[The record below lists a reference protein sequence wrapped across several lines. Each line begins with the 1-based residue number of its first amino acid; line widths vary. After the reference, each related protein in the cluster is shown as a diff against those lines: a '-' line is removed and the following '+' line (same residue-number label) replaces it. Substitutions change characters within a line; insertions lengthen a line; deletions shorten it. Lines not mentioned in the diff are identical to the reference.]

1 MSKALVMNGI
11 QEKPGRQDERAV
23 YPAEGIHNF
32 KIPKKT
38 VPIFG
43 TFFYSIP
50 TRHLEQQSIQHIF
63 LLCRSLLQMPMT
75 KFNYGI
81 DKLTTAKAIEISSGK
96 LNAALS
102 DEAVRK
108 IQSSQ
113 RNVQRIVEDNKTVY
127 GVNTG
132 FGILANTKISEENTA
147 TLQHKI
153 LQSHSVGV
161 GSAVPQEIAKL
172 MLITKVHALAQG
184 YSGVQLQTV
193 ERILWHLE
201 NGVIPVVPAQGSVGA
216 SGDLAPLA
224 HLFLPLIGLGEV
236 YYQGTVHTA
245 LDVLKKL
252 SVTAI
257 HLGPKEGLALING
270 TQFILAYA
278 VKAVQRIHNCLEAA
292 DIIGAMSLEALT
304 GTKAPFDERLHNL
317 RPFAGNRLVAQ
328 RLRLLLKDS
337 AIMQSHVD
345 CGRVQ
350 DPYSL
355 RCMPQVHGASRNAW
369 LHLKELTEI
378 ELNAVTD
385 NPIIFSADDTIS
397 GGNFHGQSLALPLDY
412 ACFASAEIG
421 NISDR
426 RCYLLLEG
434 KWGLPM
440 LLMKNVGLNSGFMI
454 PQYTTAALVTENKTL
469 CFPASADSIPTSLGQ
484 EDHVSM
490 GSISGRK
497 LDKVLDNLEY
507 ILAIELLTAC
517 QAIEFR
523 RPLKSGEILEFTHE
537 YVRKFVSF
545 AEEDRIFA
553 NDIEQIKNIIA
564 DFSFVGRVSQFAE
577 SRGVNL
583 NKEFDQFNLY
593 SQE

>member
-1 MSKALVMNGI
+1 MSNPFRYGTDQLTV
-11 QEKPGRQDERAV
+11 EKT
-23 YPAEGIHNF
+23 I
-32 KIPKKT
+32 
-38 VPIFG
+38 
-43 TFFYSIP
+43 
-50 TRHLEQQSIQHIF
+50 
-63 LLCRSLLQMPMT
+63 
-75 KFNYGI
+75 
-81 DKLTTAKAIEISSGK
+81 AIASGK
-96 LNAALS
+96 LKAVLS
-102 DEAVRK
+102 EEAIKK
-108 IQSSQ
+108 IKASQ
-113 RNVQRIVEDNKTVY
+113 QYVQQIVAENKTVY

-132 FGILANTKISEENTA
+132 FGILANTPISKEDTA
-147 TLQHKI
+147 TLQYKI

-161 GSAVPQEIAKL
+161 GDPIPVEVAKI

-184 YSGVQLQTV
+184 FSGVQLATL
-193 ERILWHLE
+193 ERITWHIE
-201 NGVIPVVPAQGSVGA
+201 NNVIPVVPEKGSVGA

-236 YYQGTVHTA
+236 WAKNGKETIRKNTSE
-245 LDVLKKL
+245 VLKEKGL
-252 SVTAI
+252 QPVQ
-257 HLGPKEGLALING
+257 LGPKEGLALING
-270 TQFILAYA
+270 TQFILSFA
-278 VKAVQRIHNCLEAA
+278 VKAVQRMHNCLEAA

-304 GTKAPFDERLHNL
+304 GTKAPFDERLHEL
-317 RPFAGNRLVAQ
+317 RPYKGNKLVAQ
-328 RLRLLLKDS
+328 RLRLLLNDS
-337 AIMQSHVD
+337 AIMQSHMD

-385 NPIIFSADDTIS
+385 NPIILGADDTIS
-397 GGNFHGQSLALPLDY
+397 GGNFHGQPMALPLDY
-412 ACFASAEIG
+412 CCFAAAEIG

-440 LLMKNVGLNSGFMI
+440 LLMKDVGLNSGFMI

-490 GSISGRK
+490 GAISGRK
-497 LDKVLDNLEY
+497 LNRVLDNLEF
-507 ILAIELLTAC
+507 ILAIELLSAC

-523 RPLKSGEILEFTHE
+523 RPLKSSVLLEFAHDYVRE
-537 YVRKFVSF
+537 YVGF

-553 NDIEQIKNIIA
+553 DDINKVAGLIK
-564 DFSFVGRVSQFAE
+564 DFSFVE
-577 SRGVNL
+577 KVNEVAASKGIEL
-583 NKEFDQFNLY
+583 NSGFQEFSAL
-593 SQE
+593 

>member
-1 MSKALVMNGI
+1 MS
-11 QEKPGRQDERAV
+11 
-23 YPAEGIHNF
+23 
-32 KIPKKT
+32 
-38 VPIFG
+38 
-43 TFFYSIP
+43 S
-50 TRHLEQQSIQHIF
+50 
-63 LLCRSLLQMPMT
+63 
-75 KFNYGI
+75 FNYGTGQ
-81 DKLTTAKAIEISSGK
+81 LTTGKTIALLNRELPGK
-96 LNAALS
+96 LSKEAIDAINAS
-102 DEAVRK
+102 QQYVR
-108 IQSSQ
+108 Q
-113 RNVQRIVEDNKTVY
+113 IVENNKTVY

-132 FGILANTKISEENTA
+132 FGILANTKISESDTQ

-161 GSAVPQEIAKL
+161 GNFIPIEIARL
-172 MLITKVHALAQG
+172 MLITKVHALARG
-184 YSGVQLQTV
+184 FSGVQLSTI
-193 ERILWHLE
+193 ERILWHIE
-201 NGVIPVVPAQGSVGA
+201 NDVIPAVPEKGSVGA
-216 SGDLAPLA
+216 SGDLAPLS

-236 YYQGTVHTA
+236 YYKGQRIPSGQLLQQQGMQP
-245 LDVLKKL
+245 
-252 SVTAI
+252 I
-257 HLGPKEGLALING
+257 QLGPKEGLALING
-270 TQFILAYA
+270 TQFILAFA
-278 VKAVQRIHNCLEAA
+278 VKAVQRLHNCLEAA

-304 GTKAPFDERLHNL
+304 GTKAPFDERLHEL
-317 RPFAGNRLVAQ
+317 RPYSGSKIVAQ
-328 RLRLLLKDS
+328 RLRKLLKDS

-378 ELNAVTD
+378 ELNSVTD
-385 NPIIFSADDTIS
+385 NPIIFSEDDTIS
-397 GGNFHGQSLALPLDY
+397 GGNFHGQPMALPLDY
-412 ACFASAEIG
+412 ACFAAAEIG

-497 LDKVLDNLEY
+497 LNQVLDNLEY
-507 ILAIELLTAC
+507 ILAIELMSAC

-523 RPLKSGEILEFTHE
+523 RPLKSSAILEFAHE
-537 YVRKFVSF
+537 YVRNFVSF

-553 NDIEQIKNIIA
+553 NDVAKIKNIVS
-564 DFSFVGRVSQFAE
+564 DFSFVTKVNGFAQ
-577 SRGVNL
+577 SKGVEL
-583 NKEFDQFNLY
+583 NAGFEMFSL
-593 SQE
+593 